1 VLSFDTSGL
10 PRGPLTIK
18 VSQNRN
24 GPQDETAPLYVQVVN
39 SAGELTTSPGS
50 APDGMTLQW
59 DEQFTD
65 PLSITA
71 TGSGAVYAATKP
83 AYWGTSEFGAAVFA
97 DPAAGAGTL
106 STLDGD
112 YLRIRAQP
120 ITDPATARPYG
131 QQHLAGILSSLH
143 VGATGF
149 AAQYGYYEAR
159 MTGAP
164 GAGTWPAFWLL
175 DTESATRRST
185 TSGEVDAVELYG
197 HNPTGSCHALHTWDN
212 GVDQADVVT
221 CLEDNGFSDW
231 AMTWHTY
238 GVRIV
243 PDGAVYYID
252 GVQVATATGLRQ
264 HSEPFYFM
272 VNLALGGGWPVD
284 LSPTGEVSDL
294 YIDWIR
300 VWT

>member
-1 VLSFDTSGL
+1 MTS
-10 PRGPLTIK
+10 TW
-18 VSQNRN
+18 
-24 GPQDETAPLYVQVVN
+24 DAP
-39 SAGELTTSPGS
+39 A
-50 APDGMTLQW
+50 
-59 DEQFTD
+59 F
-65 PLSITA
+65 
-71 TGSGAVYAATKP
+71 
-83 AYWGTSEFGAAVFA
+83 
-97 DPAAGAGTL
+97 
-106 STLDGD
+106 
-112 YLRIRAQP
+112 
-120 ITDPATARPYG
+120 
-131 QQHLAGILSSLH
+131 
-143 VGATGF
+143 
-149 AAQYGYYEAR
+149 EAR